1 MKKKEETVF
10 SEIFRNSK
18 RKNLNSTNSW
28 SPCKKRETRF
38 VPFSSRILIANS
50 FRKPKRP
57 LIFHSERNNL
67 ANDNESVRDRKAN
80 DRKPGGHPSLSKGR
94 ANAAVRK
101 RYDSTTISFHFAKN
115 DRFRG
120 YSSRN
125 GRISRARISNL
136 T

>member
-101 RYDSTTISFHFAKN
+101 RYDSTTFRSISPRMIVFAATPRGMGGFHA
-115 DRFRG
+115 RG
-120 YSSRN
+120 YP
-125 GRISRARISNL
+125 I
-136 T
+136 